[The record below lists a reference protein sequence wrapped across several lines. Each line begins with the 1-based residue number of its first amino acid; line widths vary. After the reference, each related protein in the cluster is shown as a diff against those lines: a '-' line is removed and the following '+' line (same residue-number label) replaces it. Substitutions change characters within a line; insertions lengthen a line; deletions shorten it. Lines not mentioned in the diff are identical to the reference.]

1 MVTMTDFVLDMI
13 LCSVYDVLD
22 NFSRVAEWE
31 NSNYRMI
38 VRLRFHNN
46 KNNELVVVFRG
57 STVAL
62 MYISVESEDAA
73 RQLETNKQPRRIMEI
88 KQEFR
93 VLENYKELLNIRCY
107 LSEHGSETWI
117 WSRAYFADSPCW
129 VCSISQQGVKK
140 LKIESSPNLVETF
153 VHCSTSEK
161 ALMLVTLNAACDRP
175 MRTRIWTELDL
186 DKESCTESPVEIT
199 GAQSFGFSECGSF
212 FLIYKY
218 QAHGGEGLLEL
229 HDVKKLSTSSRPIA
243 WRSVGRDVKIVRGQF
258 IQQDQ
263 RSLETMGIACQDD
276 FPIIAF
282 VVVSSS
288 DAKLAFWKPSCN
300 RISKEINLTSKEV
313 CSRYIGNHF
322 VSVVD
327 VDEVL

>member
-1 MVTMTDFVLDMI
+1 MVTTIDSVLYMT

-22 NFSRVAEWE
+22 NFSRIAEWE

-38 VRLRFHNN
+38 VRLKFHNN

-57 STVAL
+57 SAVAL

-73 RQLETNKQPRRIMEI
+73 RQLEPSRQPRGILKI

-93 VLENYKELLNIRCY
+93 VLDKYKELQNVRCY

-117 WSRAYFADSPCW
+117 WSREYFVDGPCW
-129 VCSISQQGVKK
+129 VCSISQQGIRKM
-140 LKIESSPNLVETF
+140 KIELSPKLTETF

-161 ALMLVTLNAACDRP
+161 AIMLVTLNAAFDRP

-186 DKESCTESPVEIT
+186 AKESCTESPIEIVD
-199 GAQSFGFSECGSF
+199 AQSFGFSECGRY

-218 QAHGGEGLLEL
+218 QAHGGEALLEL
-229 HDVKKLSTSSRPIA
+229 HDVKKLSASSRPIA
-243 WRSVGRDVKIVRGQF
+243 WRSVGRDVKTVRGQF

-263 RSLETMGIACQDD
+263 RSLEILGIACQDD
-276 FPIIAF
+276 SPIIAF
-282 VVVSSS
+282 VVVSST
-288 DAKLAFWKPSCN
+288 DAKLVIWEPSCN

-313 CSRYIGNHF
+313 RPKAY
-322 VSVVD
+322 
-327 VDEVL
+327 